1 MGIGNIVGMIGAV
14 LALLGMVAPGLEA
27 WGMVE
32 ISWYD
37 LAADFGGLMGG
48 GMLENIIMILI
59 FIGTGILMY
68 KGQCAA
74 GLLIAV
80 VTMLYF
86 FANFVMASEIIRGD
100 VMGWGTGSTMIII
113 GEIMIIVG
121 GFAGK
126 PRTEEESSPERG
138 NVYPKT
144 ESFFG
149 TDTPPATPNP
159 PISNDFRYDVG
170 NSGQKLP
177 FRVTALHMASGSEKY
192 SASLEIYQPEG
203 HSVTGIIAD
212 VTFMNLFGEKF
223 CSENRMFVNFK
234 ERKKNYM
241 VSGIT
246 DFPGLTENIA
256 RAIKSVDVIVKKYIL
271 DGTPADVTGQETM
284 ADAGKTEGDFRYE
297 EFCAFLDTLESAQEI
312 LEYMRQCSEIY
323 GYEFAPDFLESIR
336 SISETER
343 IYGNMKSS
351 AERKIREFFGR
362 NGG

>member
-14 LALLGMVAPGLEA
+14 LALLGMFAPGLEA

-37 LAADFGGLMGG
+37 LVKNFGGITGSG
-48 GMLENIIMILI
+48 TLENVLIILI
-59 FIGTGILMY
+59 LIGTGILMY

-80 VTMLYF
+80 ITMLYF
-86 FANFVMASEIIRGD
+86 FANFVTAHQIIQEE

-138 NVYPKT
+138 NVHPKT

-149 TDTPPATPNP
+149 TDVPPAAPNP
-159 PISNDFRYDVG
+159 PISNDSRYDVG

-177 FRVTALHMASGSEKY
+177 FRVTALHMASGPEKY

-223 CSENRMFVNFK
+223 CSENRMFLNFA
-234 ERKKNYM
+234 EQKKNYI
-241 VSGIT
+241 VSEIT

-271 DGTPADVTGQETM
+271 DGTTVEVAEQEEM
-284 ADAGKTEGDFRYE
+284 ADAKEAEGNFNYE

-323 GYEFAPDFLESIR
+323 DYEFAPDLLENIR

-351 AERKIREFFGR
+351 AEKKIREFYGE